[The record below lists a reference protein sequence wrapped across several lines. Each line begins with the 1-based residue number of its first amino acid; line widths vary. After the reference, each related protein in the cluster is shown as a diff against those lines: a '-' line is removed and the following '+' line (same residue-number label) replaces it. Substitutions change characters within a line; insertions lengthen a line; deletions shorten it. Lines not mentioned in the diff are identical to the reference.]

1 MNEFLNALH
10 SDSRRDKIP
19 EDRDIFGALIG
30 EWAIVWMDHLGTA
43 QERKVPGEWIFS
55 RVLDGSAV
63 QDVFIVPSRD
73 ERRRH
78 PQPDAEYGT
87 TIRIYNPATGCWDIF
102 YGCTGETYR
111 LTGEK
116 QGEELILTE
125 NTGRAMRYVFSE
137 ITASSFKWRKEILA
151 DADRGNWNVIAK
163 IEAVRK

>member
-10 SDSRRDKIP
+10 SDSRSDKIP

-87 TIRIYNPATGCWDIF
+87 TIRQDVGIYFMAAREKHTGLPVKN
-102 YGCTGETYR
+102 R
-111 LTGEK
+111 EK
-116 QGEELILTE
+116 
-125 NTGRAMRYVFSE
+125 S
-137 ITASSFKWRKEILA
+137 
-151 DADRGNWNVIAK
+151 
-163 IEAVRK
+163 